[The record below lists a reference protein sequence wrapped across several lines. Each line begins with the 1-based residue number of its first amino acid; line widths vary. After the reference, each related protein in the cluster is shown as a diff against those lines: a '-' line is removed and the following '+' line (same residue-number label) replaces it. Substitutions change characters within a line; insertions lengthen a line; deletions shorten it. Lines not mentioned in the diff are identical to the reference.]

1 MILNLLSSHKL
12 LNENLEDLYIIT
24 LNTDNNTYFFTPQD
38 FDNASDQVVSF
49 DNVKKEFCKTFNKDE
64 TLMFSVDTILYN
76 KRNNR
81 VVMVEFKS
89 GTLTKHVKRRIKS
102 KLKDSI
108 LLLNHLLNKNLN
120 YMQENMEFVLVYNLD
135 SNPDSQQNLSDSDP
149 LDNDGFYE
157 LADNLIGLAEEENI
171 RFGLEAY
178 EDIFVKKVH
187 TYNVEQFKRYYS
199 DYIA

>member
-12 LNENLEDLYIIT
+12 LNENLEDLYVIT

-38 FDNASDQVVSF
+38 FNNASDQVVSF

-89 GTLTKHVKRRIKS
+89 GTLTNHVKRRIKS

-108 LLLNHLLNKNLN
+108 LLLNHLLNKDLN

-157 LADNLIGLAEEENI
+157 LADELIGLAEEENI

-199 DYIA
+199 DHIA

>member
-12 LNENLEDLYIIT
+12 LNENLEDLYVIT

-38 FDNASDQVVSF
+38 FNNASDQVVSF
-49 DNVKKEFCKTFNKDE
+49 DNVKKEFFKTFNKDE

-108 LLLNHLLNKNLN
+108 LLLNHLLNKDLN

-157 LADNLIGLAEEENI
+157 LADELIGLAEEENI

-199 DYIA
+199 DHIA

>member
-12 LNENLEDLYIIT
+12 LNENLEYLYVIT
-24 LNTDNNTYFFTPQD
+24 LNTDNNTYLFTPQD
-38 FDNASDQVVSF
+38 FNNASDQVVSF

-89 GTLTKHVKRRIKS
+89 GTLTTQVKRRIKS

-108 LLLNHLLNKNLN
+108 LLLNHLLNKDLN

-157 LADNLIGLAEEENI
+157 LADELIGLAEEENI

-199 DYIA
+199 YYIA

>member
-12 LNENLEDLYIIT
+12 LNENLEDLYVIT

-38 FDNASDQVVSF
+38 FNNASDQVVSF

-108 LLLNHLLNKNLN
+108 LLLNHLLNKDLN

-157 LADNLIGLAEEENI
+157 LADELIGLAEEENI

-199 DYIA
+199 DHIA

>member
-1 MILNLLSSHKL
+1 MIFNLLSSHKL
-12 LNENLEDLYIIT
+12 LNENLEDLYVIT

-38 FDNASDQVVSF
+38 FNNASDQVVSF

-108 LLLNHLLNKNLN
+108 LLLNHLLNKDLN

-157 LADNLIGLAEEENI
+157 LADELIGLAEEENI

-199 DYIA
+199 DHIA

>member
-89 GTLTKHVKRRIKS
+89 GTLTNHVKRRIKS

-157 LADNLIGLAEEENI
+157 LADDLIGLAEEENI
-171 RFGLEAY
+171 RFGLGAY

>member
-81 VVMVEFKS
+81 VVLVEFKS
-89 GTLTKHVKRRIKS
+89 GTLTNHVKRRIKS

-157 LADNLIGLAEEENI
+157 LADDLIGLAEEENI

>member
-120 YMQENMEFVLVYNLD
+120 YMQENMEFVL
-135 SNPDSQQNLSDSDP
+135 NPDSQQNLSDSDP

>member
-12 LNENLEDLYIIT
+12 LNENLEDLYVIT

-38 FDNASDQVVSF
+38 FNNASDQVVSF

-64 TLMFSVDTILYN
+64 TLMFSVDTILYD

-108 LLLNHLLNKNLN
+108 LLLNHLLNKDLN

-157 LADNLIGLAEEENI
+157 LADELIGLAEEENI

-199 DYIA
+199 YYIA

>member
-1 MILNLLSSHKL
+1 
-12 LNENLEDLYIIT
+12 
-24 LNTDNNTYFFTPQD
+24 
-38 FDNASDQVVSF
+38 
-49 DNVKKEFCKTFNKDE
+49 
-64 TLMFSVDTILYN
+64 
-76 KRNNR
+76 
-81 VVMVEFKS
+81 MVEFKS
-89 GTLTKHVKRRIKS
+89 GTLTNHVKRRIKS

-157 LADNLIGLAEEENI
+157 LADDLIGLAEEENI

>member
-12 LNENLEDLYIIT
+12 LNENLEDLYVIT

-38 FDNASDQVVSF
+38 FNNASDQVVSF

-89 GTLTKHVKRRIKS
+89 GTLTNHVKRRIKS

-108 LLLNHLLNKNLN
+108 LLLNHLLNKDLN

-157 LADNLIGLAEEENI
+157 LADKLIGLGEEENI

>member
-12 LNENLEDLYIIT
+12 LNENLEDLYVIT

-38 FDNASDQVVSF
+38 FNNASDQVVSF

-108 LLLNHLLNKNLN
+108 LLLNHLLNKDLN

-157 LADNLIGLAEEENI
+157 LADELIGLAEEENI

-187 TYNVEQFKRYYS
+187 TYNVEEFKRYYS
-199 DYIA
+199 DHIA

>member
-12 LNENLEDLYIIT
+12 LNENLEDLYVIT

-38 FDNASDQVVSF
+38 FNNASDQVVSF

-89 GTLTKHVKRRIKS
+89 GTLSKNVKRRIKS

-108 LLLNHLLNKNLN
+108 LLLNHLLNKDLN

-157 LADNLIGLAEEENI
+157 LADELIGLAEEENI

>member
-157 LADNLIGLAEEENI
+157 LADDLIGLAEEENI

>member
-12 LNENLEDLYIIT
+12 LNENLEDLYVIT

-38 FDNASDQVVSF
+38 FSNASDQVVSF

-81 VVMVEFKS
+81 VIMVEFKS
-89 GTLTKHVKRRIKS
+89 GTLTNHVKRRIKS

-108 LLLNHLLNKNLN
+108 LLLNHLLNKDLN

-157 LADNLIGLAEEENI
+157 LADELIWLAEEENI
-171 RFGLEAY
+171 RFGLEVY

-187 TYNVEQFKRYYS
+187 TYNVEQFKKYYS

>member
-89 GTLTKHVKRRIKS
+89 GTLTNHVKRRIKS

-157 LADNLIGLAEEENI
+157 LADDLIGLAEEENI